1 VKKFIFFLFVFL
13 AGLLQV
19 TIINYF
25 RVLTIKPCLFLIFV
39 VIASLTFELKWALI
53 FSLFAGI
60 FKDIFCIGAFGI
72 NTALFLLWS
81 FLIVRL
87 SREISIENNVL
98 RCGLVLIVVFLH
110 DLFVGLIY
118 VYSGNYVPL
127 GIFLRIITLQPIYT
141 ALILPLVFKPMKSLY
156 YAK

>member
-1 VKKFIFFLFVFL
+1 MKKFIFFLAVFL

-19 TIINYF
+19 TILNYF
-25 RVLTIKPCLFLIFV
+25 RILTIKPCLFLIFV

-60 FKDIFCIGAFGI
+60 FKDIFSISAFGI

-87 SREISIENNVL
+87 SREISIENNLL
-98 RCGLVLIVVFLH
+98 RCGLVLIVTFLH
-110 DLFVGLIY
+110 DIFVGLIY
-118 VYSGNYVPL
+118 AYSGNYVPL
-127 GIFLRIITLQPIYT
+127 GIFLRIITLQPIFT
-141 ALILPLVFKPMKSLY
+141 ALILPIVFKPMKPFY
-156 YAK
+156 CAK

>member
-1 VKKFIFFLFVFL
+1 MKKFIFFLFVFL

>member
-1 VKKFIFFLFVFL
+1 MKKFIFFLAVFL

-19 TIINYF
+19 TILNNF
-25 RVLTIKPCLFLIFV
+25 RILTIKPCLLLIFV
-39 VIASLTFELKWALI
+39 LIASLTFELRWALV

-60 FKDIFCIGAFGI
+60 FKDIFSISAFGI
-72 NTALFLLWS
+72 NTVLFLLWS

-98 RCGLVLIVVFLH
+98 RCGLVLIVTFLH
-110 DLFVGLIY
+110 DIFVGLIY

-127 GIFLRIITLQPIYT
+127 GIFLRIITVQPIYT
-141 ALILPLVFKPMKSLY
+141 ALILPIVFKQMKPFY
-156 YAK
+156 CVK

>member
-1 VKKFIFFLFVFL
+1 MKKFIFFLVVFL

-25 RVLTIKPCLFLIFV
+25 RIFTIKPCLFLIFV

-60 FKDIFCIGAFGI
+60 FKDIFCISAFGI

-87 SREISIENNVL
+87 SRGISIENNIL

-118 VYSGNYVPL
+118 LYSGNYVPL
-127 GIFLRIITLQPIYT
+127 GIFLRIITLHPIYT
-141 ALILPLVFKPMKSLY
+141 ALILPLVFKPMKALY
-156 YAK
+156 CAK